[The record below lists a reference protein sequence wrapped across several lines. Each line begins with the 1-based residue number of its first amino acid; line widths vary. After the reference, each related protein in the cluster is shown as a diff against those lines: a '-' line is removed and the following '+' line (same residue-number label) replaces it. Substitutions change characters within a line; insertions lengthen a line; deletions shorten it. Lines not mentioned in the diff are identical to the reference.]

1 MEFDGI
7 LSEIEGL
14 QCPAD
19 RSAFIKSI
27 KDFDAKALD
36 YLKNIVYEKW
46 EPGKG
51 ARVSSMLTRLRD
63 KVLLR
68 VMEFVGPIPDCI
80 DIVAVGGYG
89 RGEMSPF
96 SDIDIL
102 ILHREDNLPADFI
115 NQFLYV
121 LWDIG
126 YKLGNSVRTIK
137 NVVSH
142 SREDITLLTSL
153 FESRLLAGD
162 GKLLAEMYRAIT
174 NVLNGFR
181 EEYFRTKIEDIYTIY
196 GQVGNSVLLKE
207 PNLKENA
214 GGLRSVHYAEWINF
228 AVHSVPGRE
237 GIRKHLDPADFDQL
251 GQSYDFLLHIRN
263 MLHFINNRKE
273 DNLIIDYHIPI
284 ANNLGYTGGELDKV
298 TAFMRDYYDRSM
310 RLFLLSWSVIDSLYA
325 EFYKK
330 KKKAIDGKYYLI
342 QRELFID
349 SGVEPS
355 PEEAFEAVFL
365 CASKKYRP
373 SYNLI
378 SFIRNAG
385 NLITPGHRQSKI
397 LFYRFVDILGLEN
410 SSEGLNLMKTSDFL
424 YKYIPQFEKIRHYII
439 YNPFHKYT
447 VDEHSIEA
455 IRMLEGLCNPKFS
468 DFDKGKVRELVAL
481 ASIKRESMWILK
493 IALLLHDIGKAYPG
507 DHGKNGVEVAD
518 IVFREM
524 PLAHRYQEIVS
535 FLIENHLV
543 LSNVSRRSD
552 VYNLKTI
559 LDFSQRFNLS
569 KYPEE
574 YLEYLYLLTYA
585 DIVATN
591 PTNYTGYFATLL
603 YHIFDKSRMVLTGE
617 MNEEQWDIM
626 IRAKRVNIAKE
637 FPDGRP
643 DKILATLGEEYMNRH
658 TEEEITED
666 IRTVLSLGDGETR
679 VSVRRYNEHLLVKIF
694 SPDELGLFGRL
705 AGILL
710 LNGANIVKANIYT
723 YEKIAM
729 DFFYVTEIFG
739 ANLSLEEMRNELDH
753 WIERLN
759 ASIADYL
766 PDPEKLN
773 NRIVG
778 LKEKIKG
785 VPAVFKRKAEVTIS
799 GKRKGHY
806 LITVSGSDRPAL
818 LYDLCRYLS
827 TNRINI
833 TNALIDTIGWHIRD
847 EFTVVSEGLTDEEVT
862 ARHETRMKEI
872 VETNLGEI

>member
-1 MEFDGI
+1 MEFESV
-7 LSEIEGL
+7 LFEID
-14 QCPAD
+14 QIKSRD
-19 RSAFIKSI
+19 RAEFIKAL
-27 KDFDAKALD
+27 KENDAKALD
-36 YLKNIVYEKW
+36 ILKSAVYRKW
-46 EPGKG
+46 QSGSG
-51 ARVSSMLTRLRD
+51 AHVSSELTRLRD

-68 VMEFVGPIPDCI
+68 VMDFVGAIPDGI

-102 ILHREDNLPADFI
+102 ILHNEGNLPEEYI
-115 NQFLYV
+115 NQFLYI

-126 YKLGNSVRTIK
+126 YKLGNSVRTIR

-174 NVLNGFR
+174 NILNGFR
-181 EEYFRTKIEDIYTIY
+181 EEYFRTKIEDIYSIY
-196 GQVGNSVLLKE
+196 GKVGNSVLLKE

-214 GGLRSVHYAEWINF
+214 GGLRSVHYAAWINF
-228 AVHSVPGRE
+228 AVNSAPGME
-237 GIRKHLDPADFDQL
+237 GLRKRLDSADFEQL
-251 GQSYDFLLHIRN
+251 SQSYDFILHIRN

-273 DNLIIDYHIPI
+273 DTLIIDYHTAV
-284 ANNLGYTGGELDKV
+284 ANNLGYAGGELDKV
-298 TAFMRDYYDRSM
+298 TVFMRDYYDRSM
-310 RLFLLSWSVIDSLYA
+310 KLFLLSWNVIDTLYA

-330 KKKAIDGKYYLI
+330 KIKPIDAKYYLI
-342 QRELFID
+342 QRELFIGN
-349 SGVEPS
+349 GVDPS

-385 NLITPGHRQSKI
+385 NLISPEHRQSKL
-397 LFYRFVDILGLEN
+397 LFYRFVDILGLDN
-410 SSEGLNLMKTSDFL
+410 SSDALNLMKTSDFL

-447 VDEHSIEA
+447 VDEHSIEG
-455 IRMLEGLCNPKFS
+455 IRMLEELSERKFN
-468 DFDKGKVRELVAL
+468 DFDKGKVRELVPL
-481 ASIKRESMWILK
+481 AVKKRESMWILK

-507 DHGKNGVEVAD
+507 DHCKNGVEVAD

-524 PLAHRYQEIVS
+524 PLAHRYQEIVA

-543 LSNVSRRSD
+543 LSNVSRRAD

-569 KYPEE
+569 KYPVE

-591 PTNYTGYFATLL
+591 PTNYTGYSATLL
-603 YHIFDKSRMVLTGE
+603 YHIFDKSRMVLSGE
-617 MNEEQWDIM
+617 INEEQWDIM

-637 FPDGRP
+637 FPDGRAE
-643 DKILATLGEEYMNRH
+643 KILATLGEEYMNRH

-666 IRTVLSLGDGETR
+666 MRTVLSLGDGETR
-679 VSVRRYNEHLLVKIF
+679 VSVRKYNEHMLVKIF
-694 SPDELGLFGRL
+694 SPDRLGLFGRL

-710 LNGANIVKANIYT
+710 LNGASIVKANIYT
-723 YEKIAM
+723 YDKFAL

-753 WIERLN
+753 WIDRLN

-766 PDPEKLN
+766 SDPDKLDT
-773 NRIVG
+773 RIVG
-778 LKEKIKG
+778 LKGKIKG
-785 VPAVFKRKAEVTIS
+785 VPAVFKRKAEVAIS
-799 GKRKGHY
+799 EKRKGHY
-806 LITVSGSDRPAL
+806 LISVSGSDRPAL
-818 LYDLCRYLS
+818 LYDLCRYMA
-827 TNRINI
+827 TNGISI
-833 TNALIDTIGWHIRD
+833 TNALVDTIGWHIRD
-847 EFTVVSEGLTDEEVT
+847 EFTVAAEGLTDEEVT
-862 ARHETRMKEI
+862 ARHEKRMREI